1 MSSDGASVVV
11 VVVAFDVEF
20 SVASGVDTFVDVVFT
35 AFAFVAD
42 ELLLAVGVVGAG
54 FAVDFAV
61 VVVTCGT
68 GSFGVVDCWMLLFT
82 CALIVVVC
90 DCIFC

>member
-11 VVVAFDVEF
+11 VVVEFDVEF
-20 SVASGVDTFVDVVFT
+20 SAPSGVETFVDVVLT
-35 AFAFVAD
+35 AFSFVAD
-42 ELLLAVGVVGAG
+42 ELLFGFGVVCAAC
-54 FAVDFAV
+54 AVDFG

-68 GSFGVVDCWMLLFT
+68 GCFGVVDCWILLFT